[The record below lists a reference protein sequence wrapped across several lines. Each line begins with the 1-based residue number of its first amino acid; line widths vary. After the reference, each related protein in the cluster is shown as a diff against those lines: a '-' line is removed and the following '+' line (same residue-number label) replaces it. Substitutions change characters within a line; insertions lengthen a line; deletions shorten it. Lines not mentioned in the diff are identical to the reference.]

1 MNDGVLSGEDVSLH
15 FPNHKEENQ
24 TEFVIPLPS
33 VEATFAEPGTL
44 FILFTQYSTGAA

>member
-1 MNDGVLSGEDVSLH
+1 MNERWCSFWGGRVAALS
-15 FPNHKEENQ
+15 Q
-24 TEFVIPLPS
+24 TEFVNPLPS